1 MMFQNSMRFNGG
13 NQYDD
18 YEDYGDYNQNQYNGY
33 SNQNFQSTVQTPVQ
47 QSSIPVSN
55 QPSTQPAGGR
65 LLRKGIISLNRKEP
79 PKADPPKQQLQPTNE
94 NSYISSQPTITKPKV
109 NGPTQIPQEFDFEPN
124 YAQNKVP
131 IQQQNQNKF
140 QSINQQPYYDNND
153 YYDDYQQPPQYY
165 EEDNNDN
172 YTNQMPVK
180 INLPKPQNQ
189 QVVQLP
195 KPQKQQI
202 TPKQS
207 QSYNYDYDTDNA
219 YKNST
224 PNISNVDL
232 FKQRQPM
239 IESQFA
245 SSLERSMNNFKRV
258 FANEFQVIM
267 RQVQSQGISTRSLFD
282 VDEYCENL
290 KSDIN
295 SLILSNL
302 SNDDGNDVKIADN
315 LQSKNSNI
323 SRKVGAAIDEYTK
336 PFSALL
342 AESSSRNSI
351 QADHHISE
359 LRQLQEELESLINIY
374 RTTSDSIVKEL
385 QRESQNAA
393 SIRDKEQMRYRNL
406 EQKMRTMRM
415 KRSELENRANKLSSD
430 RQNIESEMK
439 VFEQKKQKWEEEA
452 LPLFYDESGALR
464 QKIMQKLSEIKSS
477 IENEA
482 SFNDV
487 IEAVDDG
494 IKTIKE
500 ESDNMKNEII
510 DLEMANKTILQRANE
525 FQLIKNTQNFRQFQQ
540 MQMNS
545 NSYLPNST
553 MNSFNNNLSQRSPR
567 RQSSILS
574 EAQEKLE
581 VMRKKREE
589 AMKIISSQIL

>member
-1 MMFQNSMRFNGG
+1 MMFQNSMGFNGG

-33 SNQNFQSTVQTPVQ
+33 SNQNFQSTIQTPVQ

-153 YYDDYQQPPQYY
+153 YYDEYQQPPQYY

-172 YTNQMPVK
+172 YTNQIPVK

-207 QSYNYDYDTDNA
+207 QSYNYDYDTDNT
-219 YKNST
+219 YNNST

-500 ESDNMKNEII
+500 ESENMKNEIL

-525 FQLIKNTQNFRQFQQ
+525 SQLIKNTQNFRQFQQ

>member
-1 MMFQNSMRFNGG
+1 MFQNSMRFNGG

>member
-131 IQQQNQNKF
+131 IQQQNRNKF

-207 QSYNYDYDTDNA
+207 QSYNYDYD
-219 YKNST
+219 T

>member
-1 MMFQNSMRFNGG
+1 MFQNSMRFNGG

-131 IQQQNQNKF
+131 IQQQNRNKF

-207 QSYNYDYDTDNA
+207 QSYNYDYD
-219 YKNST
+219 T

>member
-131 IQQQNQNKF
+131 IQQQNRNKF

-207 QSYNYDYDTDNA
+207 QSYNYDYD
-219 YKNST
+219 T

-500 ESDNMKNEII
+500 ESFDC
-510 DLEMANKTILQRANE
+510 
-525 FQLIKNTQNFRQFQQ
+525 
-540 MQMNS
+540 
-545 NSYLPNST
+545 
-553 MNSFNNNLSQRSPR
+553 
-567 RQSSILS
+567 
-574 EAQEKLE
+574 
-581 VMRKKREE
+581 
-589 AMKIISSQIL
+589 